1 MSLFRPLVLLREM
14 SLKEGTRAHCSDSC
28 ANLRKESTSSSKGT
42 RRPIARI
49 FASHKANWGDFESRS
64 EPRSLRKD
72 RKVGNKLVRRSQA
85 EKRGR
90 VNDTSSVTTG
100 TTRVQM
106 ESDSDQVKPRDTLVG
121 HESQEME
128 AEKEGQEAE
137 LEKAVRASRSRKE
150 TTRTVLS

>member
-1 MSLFRPLVLLREM
+1 
-14 SLKEGTRAHCSDSC
+14 
-28 ANLRKESTSSSKGT
+28 
-42 RRPIARI
+42 
-49 FASHKANWGDFESRS
+49 
-64 EPRSLRKD
+64 
-72 RKVGNKLVRRSQA
+72 
-85 EKRGR
+85 
-90 VNDTSSVTTG
+90 
-100 TTRVQM
+100 M